1 MPVTWCYLVEDGSK
15 YCSRGFPLGCYV
27 TKNGVQKD
35 ACVMSVS
42 NWLSNITC
50 TVYL

>member
-1 MPVTWCYLVEDGSK
+1 VYVVCSRIIDNMPVTWCYLVEDGSK

-42 NWLSNITC
+42 N
-50 TVYL
+50 